1 MEILREIQTK
11 MTVRKTRPIDV
22 VEHRHEDEEFED
34 RIIFM
39 SMFNDVDW
47 TVNGNYTEC
56 FSNSEMVRD
65 HARKIPLRQWSFK
78 GPGEEEKWCGM
89 QNYTPEGQWNT
100 AADVTVANFKDSGH
114 LFFRASS
121 ALDRGF
127 LKKKGGRCT
136 IHFSADPSNAELL
149 SRSSIYGAIADWCD
163 ELTQQI
169 LGQSF
174 FKH

>member
-22 VEHRHEDEEFED
+22 VEHRHEDDPIF
-34 RIIFM
+34 IFM